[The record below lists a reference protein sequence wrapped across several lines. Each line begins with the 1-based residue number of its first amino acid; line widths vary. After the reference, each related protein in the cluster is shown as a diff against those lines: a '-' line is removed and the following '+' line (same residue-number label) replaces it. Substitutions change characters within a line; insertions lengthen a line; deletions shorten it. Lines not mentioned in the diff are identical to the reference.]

1 MDGGER
7 HTGRLCKTARVAATL
22 AMAWAMASCS
32 VTKYVGDDEM
42 LLDRVHIEGD
52 MGDVTESD
60 MQAYVRQQPNSR
72 FLRLWRVNLC
82 VYSLSGDSDS
92 RLNRWL
98 RRVGQEPVTYDS
110 EITVKS
116 SEQLRLYLVSRG
128 YFNAQ
133 VSDTVI
139 RTRHKRCEVTYHVV
153 AGQVYRIHSLG
164 YSVPDDEV
172 GRIVM
177 SDTANS
183 LIKPGLPFDTNVH
196 DDERERI
203 TRRLQERGYYF
214 FGKDYVYF
222 VADSSGLDHA
232 VRDSLIV
239 VNALGGD
246 DRQTQVPHRK
256 AVIGKVDLFVSGTT
270 DDNAHAAPP
279 DTVCQVQ
286 KGMTATFNGR
296 QRFRKDLI
304 RNSCFI
310 IPDSTFSITD
320 VELTRSRLTSL
331 KAIRQATFQFVEG
344 DSAKNSTDSIIHIN
358 CIGRITT
365 NKTQSIGV
373 DLDGTNSSGNLGA
386 AVSLRYSHS
395 NVFRGAEALS
405 VKTRLAMQ
413 NQTAAYGK
421 GSFSTLEM
429 GSEATLTFPFM
440 IAPISSLHFYKRH
453 NPRTLVSISYDYQ
466 RRPEFTRNVLATRMT
481 YNWRGSAYVTHSL
494 TPVEF
499 NIVRIPTLDS
509 DFEKYISGTYLQHAY
524 TDHFI
529 MSLGYTFVYNQQ
541 KVRRNQ
547 SGAYVR
553 LNVETAG
560 NFLSL
565 CTRKQETPDG
575 YKSLWDIR
583 FSQYIRTEA
592 EFRYQAVDQADN
604 CTVFRIFGGLGK
616 PYGNSIALPYEKS
629 FFVGGANSI
638 RAWPVRGLG
647 PGSTPLPATL
657 RYHNQIGDIRLEAN
671 AEYRFKIISVF
682 EGAAFVDA
690 GNIWTLN
697 NGDAEGNINGD
708 FYKQIALGAGLG
720 IRLNFDY
727 FIFRMDAAYPLHDPQ
742 SQNRKWVI
750 RNRFDG
756 DNIAWNFAIGYPF

>member
-7 HTGRLCKTARVAATL
+7 HTGRLCITARVAATL
-22 AMAWAMASCS
+22 AMAWTMASCS

-60 MQAYVRQQPNSR
+60 MQAYVRQQPNNR
-72 FLRLWRVNLC
+72 FLRLWRVSLC
-82 VYSLSGDSDS
+82 VYSLSGDSDG

-98 RRVGQEPVTYDS
+98 RRVGQEPVTYDV
-110 EITVKS
+110 EITDKS

-133 VSDTVI
+133 VSDTVTQ
-139 RTRHKRCEVTYHVV
+139 TRHKRCEVTYHVE

-246 DRQTQVPHRK
+246 DRQTQMPHRK
-256 AVIGKVDLFVSGTT
+256 AVIDKVDLFVSGTT

-286 KGMTATFNGR
+286 KGMTATFSGR

-310 IPDSTFSITD
+310 IPDSTYSITD

-344 DSAKNSTDSIIHIN
+344 DSARNSADSLIHIN

-395 NVFRGAEALS
+395 NVFHGAEALS
-405 VKTRLAMQ
+405 VKTRFAMQ

-440 IAPISSLHFYKRH
+440 IAPVSSLHFYKRH

-553 LNVETAG
+553 LYVETAG
-560 NFLSL
+560 NFLNL
-565 CTRKQETPDG
+565 CTRKQEASDG

-583 FSQYIRTEA
+583 FSQYVRTEA

-604 CTVFRIFGGLGK
+604 CTVFRIFGGFGK

-697 NGDAEGNINGD
+697 NGAADGNISGD

-750 RNRFDG
+750 KNRFDG